1 METLGGNISTTD
13 SSFPIHTLY
22 AGGFL
27 ARDTDGWTL
36 IIPILLLVM
45 CFLGL
50 VGNVCVIAVLLYNA
64 SKSKASLIHSL
75 ILNVNVSDLL
85 LLVFSVPFR
94 AAAYWKSSLY
104 LGWFVCKTA
113 DWFTHTCMSAKSF
126 TIAIAARVCFMYAS
140 DPAKQVNIGHL
151 LIFAVLMCSWLVA
164 AVLPLPEWFFTD
176 ARQIQTSFICL
187 MNIPAEAQEIMG
199 IFVKLYPIFVYCIPF
214 TLAFF
219 NFWRA
224 YKQCQ
229 HRGTKTQNLRN
240 QMRSR
245 GLTLMLLSVTVTFC
259 ILWLPEWVFWLWI
272 WHKPANGPSPP
283 QAFVAIAQILMF
295 SMSCVNPLIFMVMSE
310 DFREGFKDVWKRL
323 TSKKSLNGSD
333 IQDQGAMDIQD
344 QGAMNSDGMADSP
357 VPDPESSEQPAAMGQ
372 VEQSSSQQNFG
383 SQDSKENPV
392 LPDVEQFWNERESD
406 PADQNNDPIPW
417 EHQEPGTEVT
427 EPKTKL

>member
-1 METLGGNISTTD
+1 METLQGNVSTMN
-13 SSFPIHTLY
+13 SSLPKHTLY

-27 ARDTDGWTL
+27 ALDAEEWTL
-36 IIPILLLVM
+36 IIPILLIVI

-64 SKSKASLIHSL
+64 RKSKASLIHSL
-75 ILNVNVSDLL
+75 ILNVNISDLL

-94 AAAYWKSSLY
+94 AAAYSKSSLY

-113 DWFTHTCMSAKSF
+113 DWFIHTCMSAKSF
-126 TIAIAARVCFMYAS
+126 TIAIVARACFMYAS

-151 LIFAVLMCSWLVA
+151 TIFAVLICSWLVA
-164 AVLPLPEWFFTD
+164 AVLPMPEWFFTD
-176 ARQIQTSFICL
+176 ARQIQTTFICL
-187 MNIPAEAQEIMG
+187 MNIPAEAQEIMA

-240 QMRSR
+240 QIRSR
-245 GLTLMLLSVTVTFC
+245 RLTLMLLSVTVTFC
-259 ILWLPEWVFWLWI
+259 ILWLPEWVFWFWI

-283 QAFVAIAQILMF
+283 QAFVALAQILMF
-295 SMSCVNPLIFMVMSE
+295 SMSCVNPLIFLVMSE
-310 DFREGFKDVWKRL
+310 DFKEGFKDVWKRM
-323 TSKKSLNGSD
+323 TSKKSFNGSD
-333 IQDQGAMDIQD
+333 IQDQGALD
-344 QGAMNSDGMADSP
+344 SEGMADST
-357 VPDPESSEQPAAMGQ
+357 VPDPESSEQPAAIGQ

-417 EHQEPGTEVT
+417 EHQEQGAEV
-427 EPKTKL
+427 PKSNTKL